1 MIEFTDDMRDAIAK
15 AIDERAFCIVGTA
28 DAEGWANISYRGSV
42 SVYSP
47 DELSFWNR
55 NRTETVKNIEENPR
69 ATIFYRNRERQ
80 ANWRFFGEARIVTD
94 PAEREKVM
102 AVTDERELKAD
113 PELKGIGVI
122 VKVLRV
128 LDPAGNV
135 IMSA

>member
-1 MIEFTDDMRDAIAK
+1 MIEFTDDMRDAIGK